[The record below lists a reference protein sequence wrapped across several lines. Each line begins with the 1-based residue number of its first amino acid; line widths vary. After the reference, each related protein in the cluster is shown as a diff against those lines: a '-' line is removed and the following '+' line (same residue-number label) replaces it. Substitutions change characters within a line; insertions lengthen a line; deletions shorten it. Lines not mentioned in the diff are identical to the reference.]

1 MYSFLTPDGTT
12 PTMNDSPPRITVLS
26 WLTLGLV
33 VSSTLVLLPM
43 WPPLVLAVW
52 TAGLTRPMLLR
63 FERGLHGRRRA
74 AAVLSLMLF
83 LVVALPLSLLIV
95 GVVVGARELLTT
107 VQASSS
113 ARSALEGILS
123 SPDSPTVLP
132 SSLAD
137 VTNLV
142 KRSGMQGF
150 DLLSSIAGAA
160 VAAIVGLFLYFGGAY
175 ALLVDGERLW
185 RWAQSNSPL
194 STNASQRLGTAFHE
208 TGRGLLIGVG
218 LTSLMQ
224 GLVATIIYASLG
236 VPRSWVLGPI
246 TGLASVIP
254 FVGTALVWAPI
265 ALGLFLTGRPG
276 RGVLLL
282 VLGVAVI
289 GTVDNLLRPLFA
301 RWGAL
306 QMPAFLVFV
315 SVFGGLA
322 AFGTW
327 GALLGPLVLRLTMEA
342 LALARESVEHTG
354 DPVEATEP
362 PAAPP

>member
-1 MYSFLTPDGTT
+1 MFSFLTPDLET
-12 PTMNDSPPRITVLS
+12 PTMNESTPRTTPALS

-33 VSSTLVLLPM
+33 VASTLVFVPV

-52 TAGLTRPMLLR
+52 TAGLTKPMLQR
-63 FERGLHGRRRA
+63 FQRSLHGRQRA

-83 LVVALPLSLLIV
+83 LVVALPVSLLVV
-95 GVVVGARELLTT
+95 GVVAGAKEVLAT

-113 ARSALEGILS
+113 ARSALEGLLS
-123 SPDSPTVLP
+123 SPDVPTALP

-142 KRSGMQGF
+142 KRSGTQGF
-150 DLLSSIAGAA
+150 DLLSTIAGAA
-160 VAAIVGLFLYFGGAY
+160 AAALVGLFLYFGGAY
-175 ALLVDGERLW
+175 ALLVDGDRLW
-185 RWAQSNSPL
+185 RWVQSNSPL
-194 STNASQRLGTAFHE
+194 STKASQRFGAAFHE

-236 VPRSWVLGPI
+236 VPRAWVLGPI

-254 FVGTALVWAPI
+254 FVGTAFIWAPI

-289 GTVDNLLRPLFA
+289 GTVDNLLRPLFS

-306 QMPAFLVFV
+306 QMPVFLVFV

-327 GALLGPLVLRLTMEA
+327 GALLGPLVVRLTMEA
-342 LALARESVEHTG
+342 LALARESVE
-354 DPVEATEP
+354 EP
-362 PAAPP
+362 G

>member
-1 MYSFLTPDGTT
+1 
-12 PTMNDSPPRITVLS
+12 MNDSPPRITALS

-33 VSSTLVLLPM
+33 GISTLVFLPM

-63 FERGLHGRRRA
+63 FQRGLRGRRRA
-74 AAVLSLMLF
+74 AAVLSLLLF
-83 LVVALPLSLLIV
+83 LVVALPLSLLIA
-95 GVVVGARELLTT
+95 GVVAGARELIAT

-113 ARSALEGILS
+113 ARSALEGIIS
-123 SPDSPTVLP
+123 SSDSPTVLP

-142 KRSGMQGF
+142 KRSGMEGF
-150 DLLSSIAGAA
+150 DMLTSIAGAA

-185 RWAQSNSPL
+185 SWVQGNSPI
-194 STNASQRLGTAFHE
+194 STSASQRLGAAFHE

-218 LTSLMQ
+218 LTSLVQ

-236 VPRSWVLGPI
+236 VPRALVLGPI
-246 TGLASVIP
+246 TGVASVIP
-254 FVGTALVWAPI
+254 FVGTALIWGPI

-276 RGVLLL
+276 RGVILL

-289 GTVDNLLRPLFA
+289 GTVDNLLRPLFS

-306 QMPAFLVFV
+306 QMPVFLLFV

-327 GALLGPLVLRLTMEA
+327 GALLGPLIVRLTMEA
-342 LALARESVEHTG
+342 LELARESVEPLPG
-354 DPVEATEP
+354 DSVASTEP
-362 PAAPP
+362 PAQPR

>member
-1 MYSFLTPDGTT
+1 MNESTPRTT
-12 PTMNDSPPRITVLS
+12 PALS
-26 WLTLGLV
+26 WITLGLV
-33 VSSTLVLLPM
+33 VASTLVFMQL

-52 TAGLTRPMLLR
+52 TAGLTKPMLER
-63 FERGLHGRRRA
+63 FQRSLHGRHRA
-74 AAVLSLMLF
+74 AAALSLMLF
-83 LVVALPLSLLIV
+83 VVVALPLGLLVV
-95 GVVVGARELLTT
+95 GVVAGAKEALAT

-113 ARSALEGILS
+113 ARSALEGLLS
-123 SPDSPTVLP
+123 SPNTPTALP

-142 KRSGMQGF
+142 KRSGTQGF
-150 DLLSSIAGAA
+150 ELLSTVAGAA
-160 VAAIVGLFLYFGGAY
+160 AAALVGLFLYFGGAY
-175 ALLVDGERLW
+175 ALLVDGGRLW
-185 RWAQSNSPL
+185 RWVQRNSPL
-194 STNASQRLGTAFHE
+194 STKASQRFGAAFHE

-218 LTSLMQ
+218 LTSLVQ

-254 FVGTALVWAPI
+254 FVGTAIVWAPI

-289 GTVDNLLRPLFA
+289 GAVDNLLRPIFS

-306 QMPAFLVFV
+306 QMPMFLVFI

-327 GALLGPLVLRLTMEA
+327 GALLGPLVVRLTMEA
-342 LALARESVEHTG
+342 LALAREGVERPG
-354 DPVEATEP
+354 DSIDSPEQ
-362 PAAPP
+362 PAGRQ